1 MRAIIL
7 AGGMG
12 TRLKPYTVTLPKPLM
27 PLGGKMAIVE
37 IIIRQLA
44 ASGFDH
50 ITIAVN
56 HMAKLIMAFCED
68 GSRWG
73 VKIDYSTEEQPLS
86 TIGPLTLID
95 DLPEHFLVM
104 NGDILSDLDYGAF
117 LKKHIQENND
127 VSVSVY
133 LREVQIDFGVLHLDP
148 AGNLDGFS
156 EKPVERFIVS
166 MGVYG
171 ISRRV
176 VEKLEHNRPYGF
188 DDLMIDGIKNGQRI
202 SAVKYDGYWLDIGRP
217 GDYDQANADFE
228 ELRAKWN
235 LGG

>member
-1 MRAIIL
+1 MAII
-7 AGGMG
+7 
-12 TRLKPYTVTLPKPLM
+12 
-27 PLGGKMAIVE
+27 E

-56 HMAKLIMAFCED
+56 HMAKLIMAFCGD

-73 VKIDYSTEEQPLS
+73 IKIDYSVEDQPLS

-117 LKKHIQENND
+117 LKNHVQENND

-133 LREVQIDFGVLHLDP
+133 SREVNIDFGVLHLDL
-148 AGNLDGFS
+148 AGKLEGFT
-156 EKPVERFIVS
+156 EKPTEKFIVS

-171 ISRRV
+171 ISRRI
-176 VEKLEHNRPYGF
+176 VENLDHNQPYGF
-188 DDLMIDGIKNGQRI
+188 DNLMIDGIRNGQRF
-202 SAVKYDGYWLDIGRP
+202 SAVKFDGYWLDIGRP
-217 GDYDQANADFE
+217 SDYDQANADFE
-228 ELRAKWN
+228 EIYTKWN
-235 LGG
+235 LEG

>member
-27 PLGGKMAIVE
+27 PLGGKMAVIEV
-37 IIIRQLA
+37 IIRQLA

-68 GSRWG
+68 GARWG
-73 VKIDYSTEEQPLS
+73 IKVDYSLEDQPLS

-117 LKKHIQENND
+117 LKQHIEENSD
-127 VSVSVY
+127 VSISVY
-133 LREVQIDFGVLHLDP
+133 SRQVQIDFGVLHLGP
-148 AGNLDGFS
+148 TGKLEGFT
-156 EKPVERFIVS
+156 EKPVEQFNVS

-171 ISRRV
+171 ISRRI
-176 VEKLEHNRPYGF
+176 VENLEHNKPYGF
-188 DDLMIDGIKNGQRI
+188 DNLMIDGIEQCRKF

-228 ELRAKWN
+228 NLRAKWR
-235 LGG
+235 LVD